1 MFLINHKV
9 RKFHE
14 ADSFEDVR
22 YRSTFWRFQKI
33 PHKFPTFVDEYVNS
47 SDVLYRNIKERNLL
61 SLPPHYSKYHQVI
74 QIFEPPAIPPLIN
87 SLNPK
92 LPSGKQYKISIIKL
106 TRTPWKSHKYDQ
118 TEGCKFAQFSAQIA
132 GSIAKITESIN
143 SALNLLRTGYARY
156 GSTSM
161 NFGYN
166 SEEQLDNFFSRYKRK
181 RLSQLAER

>member
-1 MFLINHKV
+1 MGNFTSSSKILQLKSKILISAESWEPQNSVQRAQEILEFNLIWILSESFSIYNKKQMFLINHKV

-106 TRTPWKSHKYDQ
+106 TRTPWKSHKYD
-118 TEGCKFAQFSAQIA
+118 
-132 GSIAKITESIN
+132 
-143 SALNLLRTGYARY
+143 
-156 GSTSM
+156 
-161 NFGYN
+161 
-166 SEEQLDNFFSRYKRK
+166 
-181 RLSQLAER
+181 